1 MIPQLPLGGF
11 QAQGQ
16 MDKVESNSVFILSNT
31 HHLPQYYST
40 SYALAAECC

>member
-16 MDKVESNSVFILSNT
+16 MDKVESKRSLLTFAIELNGSNDSCFDAGN
-31 HHLPQYYST
+31 H
-40 SYALAAECC
+40 